1 MTYDYHEPRE
11 VAEALHLLVKH
22 GEDAHLIA
30 GGTAT
35 VLLLRQGLIR
45 PGHVISLRAIGALS
59 GIGRAPDGGLRI
71 GATATHRQAERS
83 ADVRAL
89 SPALTNAFASV
100 ATVRIRNQATVGGSL
115 AHADPAQDPPPML
128 IALGGEAVVASKSGQ
143 RRIPLDEF
151 FVDYFETALQPGEVL
166 LSVDLPPLPAGTRVT
181 YKKFLPRTQD
191 DYATV
196 SVAASLLVGTAGE
209 CEDIR
214 VALGAAG
221 PKPEK
226 AALLPLLAEFTTTFT
241 EAMVRMAAGEASSRL
256 PMGERMTLGG
266 SSKTSEAKKFKI
278 FDDWRNFLF
287 QDNVNQATKRGVRYA
302 GMGFFHLQF
311 LIDAGLDKKQHP
323 FDMTSAGKEM
333 TGFKGLT
340 ARLKKAAKKP

>member
-59 GIGRAPDGGLRI
+59 GIGPAHDGGLRI

-128 IALGGEAVVASKSGQ
+128 AALGAAVTAVSPRGARSIAVEDLTVDHFTTTLAG
-143 RRIPLDEF
+143 DEII
-151 FVDYFETALQPGEVL
+151 TEVI
-166 LSVDLPPLPAGTRVT
+166 VPPLAPGTRAT
-181 YKKFLPRTQD
+181 YVKFLPRTAD

-196 SVAASLLVGTAGE
+196 SVAAAMRLADGV
-209 CEDIR
+209 
-214 VALGAAG
+214 VADARIVLGAVG
-221 PKPEK
+221 PTPIRARAAE
-226 AALLPLLAEFTTTFT
+226 AALAGAKPSRERLAQAAALVRDEVDPLDDLRGSAEYKREMARVWTERALLALV
-241 EAMVRMAAGEASSRL
+241 EA
-256 PMGERMTLGG
+256 
-266 SSKTSEAKKFKI
+266 
-278 FDDWRNFLF
+278 
-287 QDNVNQATKRGVRYA
+287 
-302 GMGFFHLQF
+302 
-311 LIDAGLDKKQHP
+311 
-323 FDMTSAGKEM
+323 
-333 TGFKGLT
+333 
-340 ARLKKAAKKP
+340 